1 MIIKIL
7 LNQYV
12 EASFIQL
19 NPTLSIRR
27 NIYFMNQYLY
37 VDDFLVSIFHDE
49 NEVSKKR
56 TLFSRN
62 EEYSLFQG
70 LKRNEKYTD
79 YGNFAVVYLRADT
92 KKTVIKRKYQ
102 KIAEFYADVSSLLLS
117 IFNILIIIFGFLNKF
132 WGEQYLYN
140 KLFFFQDLNL
150 NINNKEDK
158 IKQLIFITDLNKNNN
173 DMVKNN
179 RNEKVKIS
187 TLKMGSHTSK
197 NIINL
202 SDELPQSKQNI
213 GDFDFNNNEKISNSY
228 QEKSCREEYKDNNI
242 NSKNNF
248 INIITTKSI
257 SNYLVNNNDK
267 KYNLTTT
274 NKNANKKDKEFVNI
288 EYEYYLSDYVKT
300 IFSKCKCCESK
311 KLKIKNSLK
320 EKANSFFYN
329 KLDITLYMR
338 HIILFDIMKDILLD
352 TETKNIV
359 NFLEHPIIS
368 LSNNEENELSLI
380 YNKYNESDFDKFYN
394 EIIRLSNKDEKS
406 KEEIRLMSLSN
417 KHLKKLYI

>member
-1 MIIKIL
+1 
-7 LNQYV
+7 
-12 EASFIQL
+12 
-19 NPTLSIRR
+19 
-27 NIYFMNQYLY
+27 
-37 VDDFLVSIFHDE
+37 
-49 NEVSKKR
+49 
-56 TLFSRN
+56 
-62 EEYSLFQG
+62 
-70 LKRNEKYTD
+70 
-79 YGNFAVVYLRADT
+79 
-92 KKTVIKRKYQ
+92 
-102 KIAEFYADVSSLLLS
+102 
-117 IFNILIIIFGFLNKF
+117 
-132 WGEQYLYN
+132 
-140 KLFFFQDLNL
+140 
-150 NINNKEDK
+150 
-158 IKQLIFITDLNKNNN
+158 
-173 DMVKNN
+173 MVKNN

-368 LSNNEENELSLI
+368 LSNNEENELSSI